1 MDSLTVGAIVCACAF
16 GGALLGMLASALLPK
31 HHLSTESKDVIK
43 VAMAMMATLS
53 ALVVSLLI
61 STAKTSFD
69 EKDSEL
75 REQSARVIM
84 LDRLLAQ
91 YGPETQGSR
100 EILRAMTEEKL
111 RAIWGGE
118 AEMEQRNEID
128 SNVLRSQ
135 DSSIEGLQSRLHDL
149 KPKDEKQRSL
159 KEKTLHI
166 TFQIEEGRWRLLE
179 QLDGRIQWPFLA
191 MLVFWLTIVFIS
203 FGMFAP
209 RNMSVIAAL
218 FICSLSVAG
227 AIYMIVEMDEPY
239 GGFIKISSKPVKA
252 ALDQLGR

>member
-1 MDSLTVGAIVCACAF
+1 MDSLTVGGIVTACTF
-16 GGALLGMLASALLPK
+16 GGALFGMIVNAILPK
-31 HHLSTESKDVIK
+31 HHLSAESKDVIK

-91 YGPETQGSR
+91 YGPETQASR

-111 RAIWGGE
+111 RAIWGGDTE
-118 AEMEQRNEID
+118 SGLQDEID
-128 SNVLRSQ
+128 SSLLRAQ
-135 DSSIEGLQSRLHDL
+135 DSSIEGLQARIHRLS
-149 KPKDEKQRSL
+149 PKDEMQRSL
-159 KEKTLHI
+159 KQKALEI
-166 TFQIEEGRWRLLE
+166 TFKIEEGRWRLLE

-191 MLVFWLTIVFIS
+191 MLVFWLTVVFAS

-209 RNMSVIAAL
+209 RNLSVIAAL
-218 FICSLSVAG
+218 FVCSLSVAG

-239 GGFIKISSKPVKA
+239 GGFIKISSKPVRA

>member
-1 MDSLTVGAIVCACAF
+1 MDSLTVAAVVAVCTF
-16 GGALLGMLASALLPK
+16 GGVLIGMIVSAILPD

-69 EKDSEL
+69 EKDTEL

-91 YGPETQGSR
+91 YGPETKTPR
-100 EILRAMTEEKL
+100 EVLRAMTEEKL
-111 RAIWGGE
+111 RAIWGNDAE
-118 AEMEQRNEID
+118 AEQSNEID
-128 SNVLRSQ
+128 SSILRTQ
-135 DSSIEGLQSRLHDL
+135 DSSIEGLQAAIHHLS
-149 KPKDEKQRSL
+149 PKNDVQRSL
-159 KEKTLHI
+159 KEKAIEI
-166 TFQIEEGRWRLLE
+166 TYKIEEGRWRLLE

-191 MLVFWLTIVFIS
+191 MLVFWLTVVFGS

-209 RNMSVIAAL
+209 RNMSVVAAL
-218 FICSLSVAG
+218 FVCSLSVAG

-239 GGFIKISSKPVKA
+239 GGFIKISSKPVRA
-252 ALDQLGR
+252 AIEQLGR

>member
-1 MDSLTVGAIVCACAF
+1 MIVNAI
-16 GGALLGMLASALLPK
+16 LPK
-31 HHLSTESKDVIK
+31 HHLNTESKDVIK
-43 VAMAMMATLS
+43 IAMAMMATLS

-84 LDRLLAQ
+84 LDRVLAQ
-91 YGPETQGSR
+91 YGTETQTSR

-111 RAIWGGE
+111 RAIWGSD
-118 AEMEQRNEID
+118 AESEQQNEID
-128 SNVLRSQ
+128 SSLLRTQ
-135 DSSIEGLQSRLHDL
+135 DSSIESLQTLIHHLS
-149 KPKDEKQRSL
+149 PKDEKQRSL
-159 KEKTLHI
+159 KQKAVEI
-166 TFQIEEGRWRLLE
+166 TFKIEEGRWRLLE

-191 MLVFWLTIVFIS
+191 MLVFWLTVVFAS

-218 FICSLSVAG
+218 FVCSLSVAG

-239 GGFIKISSKPVKA
+239 GGFIKISSKPVRA